1 MTPFF
6 FASCSI
12 AAPEA
17 WSRSTI
23 MSALTPWDSIC
34 WAMVF
39 IFGADPPAFW
49 MMQSR
54 LYLVQSAFRAA
65 GSAVTHRGEVVVSG
79 RMIPTFAPLPSIVA
93 PPAGADVAVSVVAGA
108 LVVSLLELLSLDL
121 LLELEPQAAN
131 AVTAA
136 IPSTASDILVLRM
149 RSTSFP
155 GRLASANVPGAQPV
169 NVVGANISPGGRR
182 RTQRNQVVISVVT
195 HSA

>member
-49 MMQSR
+49 MIQS
-54 LYLVQSAFRAA
+54 
-65 GSAVTHRGEVVVSG
+65 
-79 RMIPTFAPLPSIVA
+79 FAPLPSIVA

-108 LVVSLLELLSLDL
+108 LVVSLLDLLSLDL